1 MRICGRTLWE
11 KPNSHD
17 VHASACELSCCLS
30 VLHSSHICKWRTSF
44 EELFRGPSRRMLHP
58 QSNHGCL
65 LRYWQRPHKVTE
77 DNRGTNFGL
86 QGTWPW
92 HVVLPSVG
100 SVFYRVSKINT
111 YIEDILNMKC
121 TEWRI
126 CEMSPCG
133 SCLAFLSPCRHRS
146 LSSIEANVFFPQLF
160 VTNVSNVS
168 REERTSIK
176 TCQSY

>member
-11 KPNSHD
+11 KLNSHD
-17 VHASACELSCCLS
+17 VHASACELSCCPS

-92 HVVLPSVG
+92 HVVLPGVG
-100 SVFYRVSKINT
+100 SGFYRVSQKINT
-111 YIEDILNMKC
+111 IENILCMKWQGVANM
-121 TEWRI
+121 W
-126 CEMSPCG
+126 
-133 SCLAFLSPCRHRS
+133 
-146 LSSIEANVFFPQLF
+146 
-160 VTNVSNVS
+160 NVSMWQLPCIFITMQASISLFCRGKRFFS
-168 REERTSIK
+168 RSFP
-176 TCQSY
+176 